1 MVLKRKLSNAREYSE
16 AMVGQVF
23 RGQSREFY
31 TLLWIVIF
39 LAGFGTLM
47 VVSSSAV
54 DSAKNGNSVWSELF
68 PQLGAIVAGSLGMTV
83 AAYLKPETIKK
94 LLGVLFF
101 FAMALQAAVAFTGL
115 GVTINGNRNWI
126 RLFGL
131 SFQPSE
137 IIKIALIIFLAK
149 YLTTASNYRPNQREY
164 WYVPLV
170 VFGLVGFF
178 IVILA
183 QDVGSS
189 LIIAITMFGMLYLG
203 PISWTAVKRLV
214 LLGLV
219 GVIAVMLA
227 GGSRRGR
234 ILAWA
239 MPWMPDPADYNWQAE
254 HARWAFASGGIFGTG
269 LGKSQMK
276 WSWLPEA
283 QNDFIFAIIGEEW
296 GLLGALVTI
305 LCFVFLGITFMQIAR
320 KTDDPFRR
328 FMVYGVMSW
337 IMAQAFINIAVVLGL
352 LPVLGVNLPLI
363 SAGGSSMLVTLVAI
377 GLVLGVER
385 QNGRGRPK
393 LRVVRGGRTR

>member
-1 MVLKRKLSNAREYSE
+1 MVLKRKINEARNLSE
-16 AMVGQVF
+16 AMVGQVY

-31 TLLWIVIF
+31 TLLFIVIF

-54 DSAKNGNSVWSELF
+54 DSAKNGNSVWAELF
-68 PQLGAIVAGSLGMTV
+68 PQVGAIVVGALGLTV
-83 AAYLKPETIKK
+83 AAFMQPERIKK
-94 LLGVLFF
+94 LLGLIFFVAMGLQVL
-101 FAMALQAAVAFTGL
+101 VAFTGL

-126 RLFGL
+126 RIAGM

-149 YLTTASNYRPNQREY
+149 YLTDANNYRPNQREY
-164 WYVPLV
+164 WYFPLT
-170 VFGLVGFF
+170 VFGVVGFF
-178 IVILA
+178 IVGLA

-189 LIIAITMFGMLYLG
+189 LIIALTMFGMLFLG

-214 LLGLV
+214 MLGLV
-219 GVIAVMLA
+219 GVIVVMLA

-239 MPWMPDPADYNWQAE
+239 MPWMPDPADYNWQAD

-296 GLLGALVTI
+296 GMLGALVTI
-305 LCFVFLGITFMQIAR
+305 ICFVFLGITFMKIAR
-320 KTDDPFRR
+320 KTDDPYRR
-328 FMVYGVMSW
+328 FIVFGVMSW
-337 IMAQAFINIAVVLGL
+337 IMGQAFINIAVVLGL

-363 SAGGSSMLVTLVAI
+363 SSGGSSMLVTLTAI
-377 GLVLGVER
+377 GMVLGVER

-393 LRVVRGGRTR
+393 LRVVKGGRSR

>member
-1 MVLKRKLSNAREYSE
+1 
-16 AMVGQVF
+16 
-23 RGQSREFY
+23 
-31 TLLWIVIF
+31 
-39 LAGFGTLM
+39 M

-68 PQLGAIVAGSLGMTV
+68 PQVIAIAVGGIGMTV
-83 AAYLKPETIKK
+83 AAYIRPETLKK
-94 LLGVLFF
+94 LLGWVFLV
-101 FAMALQAAVAFTGL
+101 AMGLQAAVAFTGL

-126 RLFGL
+126 RIGGF

-149 YLTTASNYRPNQREY
+149 YLTESNNYRTNQREY
-164 WYVPLV
+164 WYVPLL
-170 VFGLVGFF
+170 VFGVVGFF
-178 IVILA
+178 IVGLA
-183 QDVGSS
+183 QDVGTS

-214 LLGLV
+214 MLGLA
-219 GVIAVMLA
+219 GVIAIMMA

-239 MPWMPDPADYNWQAE
+239 MPWMPDPADYNWQAN
-254 HARWAFASGGIFGTG
+254 HAKWAFASGGIFGTG

-305 LCFVFLGITFMQIAR
+305 ICFVFLGITFMRIAR
-320 KTDDPFRR
+320 KTKDPFSR
-328 FMVYGVMSW
+328 FIVYGVMSW

-363 SAGGSSMLVTLVAI
+363 SAGGSSMLVTLTAI

-385 QNGRGRPK
+385 QNGGARPK
-393 LRVVRGGRTR
+393 LRVVRGGRAR